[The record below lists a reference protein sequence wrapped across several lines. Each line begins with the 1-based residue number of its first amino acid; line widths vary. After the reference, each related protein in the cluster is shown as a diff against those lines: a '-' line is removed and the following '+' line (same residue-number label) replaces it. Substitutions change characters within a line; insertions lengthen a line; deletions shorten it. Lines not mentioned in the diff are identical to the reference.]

1 MITLHFNDTTL
12 DVQESDD
19 SYRYRSIMGDH
30 NLTLKFSLS
39 EYVEIPVGAW
49 CEYMATRYTLAAPAN
64 ITKNGTRDIEYTLIM
79 ESAQYQLNR
88 YKIRNTVDK
97 RLKFSMCATPK
108 EYIQVIVD
116 NLNQRDSGWTVGDC
130 IVSTEKTIA
139 FDHSYVSDALQSV
152 ADTFN
157 TEWEIVGKTIHLK
170 KVEYFKDEPL
180 PLSYGK
186 GNGFVP
192 GVGRTTETGSRPVE
206 KLFVQGG
213 SQNIDRSKYGSAELL
228 LPKSQTLEYEGHTY
242 ISDADGYS
250 IRRQDKEVL
259 YNNEDSLDCSEIY
272 PSRIGKVT
280 KVEVIDEANN
290 FYDIID
296 STIPESLNYND
307 YLIEGENMTII
318 FQSGMLAGDDKA
330 FELKYNHAER
340 RFEIVPQEIDGLTM
354 PGGVY
359 IPHEGDT
366 YAIFGCMLPD
376 AYICDNE
383 TKTGASWDMFREAA
397 RYLYENEETKFTFSG
412 ELQGMWAKRN
422 WQRIFD
428 RLIIG
433 GYVLFS
439 DNQFAPDGVPIR
451 ITGIKNYLTSPYAP
465 TIELSN
471 TISGKSLNSTIND
484 LENDNVIIDGNQKK
498 IIQFTK
504 RRFRDTEETIS
515 MLEAAFKNFTG
526 SIQPVSVQTMQLL
539 IGDESLQF
547 RFVTNKDNPVEDSDF
562 SVLFS
567 KTNNR
572 IEVTK
577 SILQHMTLGIDTLK
591 SNHDIS
597 EYHFWDMESFV
608 SQTLDQNTAYYLYAK
623 VSKHDDSGIFIISEN
638 HIDIN
643 SEDNYYH
650 LLVGIINSEYEGD
663 RSFAPLYGFS
673 EVSPARIT
681 TREIAG
687 PSGYSYINLET
698 GSLVL
703 QTPDKGAALTYIDGV
718 LKIGDYDYLRQAFI
732 NSTTI
737 DGGVIQSTKL
747 SLGYNDGT
755 IFHIMSG
762 TNGQY
767 DNKQLGGGIAA
778 WWGGD
783 MIDRE
788 SYQSESD
795 IPDNAAK
802 AVIRFDGTGYLA
814 NGNIRWDSNGTVYA
828 DPLSFFVGES
838 TVGLLLASFQIIPKD
853 GDKNAPDYI
862 IQHAPFREVQIGDAY
877 LKYDK
882 TNNAVY
888 VEGSDGSSISF
899 YATGS
904 VSSYGVGNPQPGF
917 TGSLVDL
924 VDVAVSGLKAGDI
937 LKYDGTHFV
946 NVPISS
952 IAGASSWE
960 QISGKPDYFP
970 TLWSEIKDA
979 PESLPASD
987 VYPWAKAATKP
998 SYNWDEITDKP
1009 SVFTPDSHTHVWANI
1024 TDRPTKLSQF
1034 QDDVVDGNYFKLS
1047 AVRTTDLNDA
1057 PINSFFVS
1065 SNNPANSPA
1074 SYTTY
1079 AVGLTLALNNDKNFK
1094 QQLIYTADNWYYRSQ
1109 GGGDWYQWHVLWSAA
1124 NFNPSNK
1131 LDKSVW
1137 DEAFEIKTVNGIRVI
1152 SAKLDVLG
1160 QKGISAYAD
1169 SADSGSAGGSLDYEL
1184 LKNALTGTII
1194 PDGYPFSISSK
1205 FLGAIDKSYI
1215 TGKIGDLYADAVH
1228 THKWTDITDRPTS
1241 LPANG
1246 GNADSAIKL
1255 NNSQEFDFSTSALS
1269 YLNLYGPAG
1278 SGVLVNDCPTND
1290 WWHILRCLRADV
1302 NGYYTDIAV
1311 PMNGNALYWKRVWN
1325 GTLQNNGWVKIWDS
1339 VNLTKLSQLQDD
1351 VVAGKYLPLAGGTM
1365 KGILICSDDSAYIA
1379 HSNEPGAALIQFA
1392 AGKTVIGSID
1402 SQTYAST
1409 HIRSISGHATVGKDT
1424 NGESYTIWD
1433 SGNFLPNYKFDNFG
1447 VTLDSKNEVGNGYTL
1462 IEAGA
1467 TFSGPFLKWGRPDWM
1482 FEFYSPNDI
1491 NNVYLRNMFD
1501 GAWQNPVKLWHSA
1514 NLNPVTTDTD
1524 QIITGWK
1531 RFNPSARNGVFNT
1544 TGIIDNKDTYATPL
1558 SWTAKADGSIWN
1570 IQQESDSITLIGI
1583 QGGKAIKLL
1592 SNPSQSQVIADF
1604 FVGTATKARQDES
1617 GNSIADSYLR
1627 LTGGTL
1633 TGSLTT
1639 QNITANGTVTAN
1651 KFSGPLSAG
1660 YTGNGGQQGPGYVG
1674 MYNFICLM
1682 MNTSV
1687 NGDYSFKNWL
1697 LCDAYAGSDVGGAT
1711 AIGVSRQNMKVF
1723 AMSSN
1728 ADRTA
1733 WNRTCEIYTT
1743 ENANRNSVDWTAR
1756 NITAAGTVTAPTF
1769 VGKLSGA
1776 SSLLNI
1782 NNDAGQ
1788 SSVLQFMQMTTQ
1800 NEANDLPSNTWHHVL
1815 KMNHGNGDT
1824 YFSRSLAFSFF
1835 DNGIYTRYRSNG
1847 TAHEWVALYGG
1858 HNANRSDVD
1867 WTARNINASETGTFK
1882 RLVINGIVIEV
1893 VNGNLRINGNLV
1905 ATGGVTSQATA

>member
-228 LPKSQTLEYEGHTY
+228 LPKSQTLEYEGRTY

-272 PSRIGKVT
+272 PSRVGKVT

-451 ITGIKNYLTSPYAP
+451 ITGIKNYLTSPYTP

-484 LENDNVIIDGNQKK
+484 LENDNVIINGNQKK

-718 LKIGDYDYLRQAFI
+718 LTIGDYDYLRQAFI

-747 SLGYNDGT
+747 SLGYNDGA

-937 LKYDGTHFV
+937 LKYNGTHFV

-960 QISGKPDYFP
+960 QISGKPEYFP
-970 TLWSEIKDA
+970 TRWSEIKDA

-987 VYPWAKAATKP
+987 VYPWAKASTKP
-998 SYNWDEITDKP
+998 SYTWDEIAGKP
-1009 SVFTPDSHTHVWANI
+1009 SVFTPASHTHLWANI

-1079 AVGLTLALNNDKNFK
+1079 AVGLTLALNNDKRFK

-1109 GGGDWYQWHVLWSAA
+1109 GGENWYQWHVLWSAA

-1137 DEAFEIKTVNGIRVI
+1137 DEAFEIKTVNGVRVI

-1169 SADSGSAGGSLDYEL
+1169 SADSGSAGGGLDYEL
-1184 LKNALTGTII
+1184 LKNALIGTIT
-1194 PDGYPFSISSK
+1194 PDGYPFTISSK
-1205 FLGAIDKSYI
+1205 FLGAIDQSYI
-1215 TGKIGDLYADAVH
+1215 TGQIGDLYADAVH
-1228 THKWTDITDRPTS
+1228 THKWSDITDHPTSLPASDVYPWAKAATKPSYNWDEITDKPSSFTPASHTHVWANITDRPTS

-1246 GNADSAIKL
+1246 GNADTVDNLHASDLVAI
-1255 NNSQEFDFSTSALS
+1255 
-1269 YLNLYGPAG
+1269 AG
-1278 SGVLVNDCPTND
+1278 EQTITG
-1290 WWHILRCLRADV
+1290 H
-1302 NGYYTDIAV
+1302 
-1311 PMNGNALYWKRVWN
+1311 
-1325 GTLQNNGWVKIWDS
+1325 KIFKEP
-1339 VNLTKLSQLQDD
+1339 LT
-1351 VVAGKYLPLAGGTM
+1351 Y
-1365 KGILICSDDSAYIA
+1365 
-1379 HSNEPGAALIQFA
+1379 
-1392 AGKTVIGSID
+1392 
-1402 SQTYAST
+1402 
-1409 HIRSISGHATVGKDT
+1409 
-1424 NGESYTIWD
+1424 SYTHNDDKSITNLSVYTGGYKGNIFISSANTT
-1433 SGNFLPNYKFDNFG
+1433 SGNVLIRVAPNGSFIYK
-1447 VTLDSKNEVGNGYTL
+1447 Y
-1462 IEAGA
+1462 
-1467 TFSGPFLKWGRPDWM
+1467 
-1482 FEFYSPNDI
+1482 
-1491 NNVYLRNMFD
+1491 NNVEHQVF
-1501 GAWQNPVKLWHSA
+1501 HSG
-1514 NLNPVTTDTD
+1514 NLNPVTIDSD

-1531 RFNPSARNGVFNT
+1531 RFNPSTKNGVFNT
-1544 TGIIDNKDTYATPL
+1544 TGIIGNKDTYGTPF
-1558 SWTAKADGSIWN
+1558 SWNVKSSGSFWN
-1570 IQQESDSITLIGI
+1570 VQQESDSITLIGI

-1604 FVGTATKARQDES
+1604 FIGTATRARQDES

-1633 TGSLTT
+1633 TGNL
-1639 QNITANGTVTAN
+1639 
-1651 KFSGPLSAG
+1651 
-1660 YTGNGGQQGPGYVG
+1660 
-1674 MYNFICLM
+1674 
-1682 MNTSV
+1682 
-1687 NGDYSFKNWL
+1687 
-1697 LCDAYAGSDVGGAT
+1697 
-1711 AIGVSRQNMKVF
+1711 
-1723 AMSSN
+1723 
-1728 ADRTA
+1728 
-1733 WNRTCEIYTT
+1733 
-1743 ENANRNSVDWTAR
+1743 
-1756 NITAAGTVTAPTF
+1756 TAPTF
-1769 VGKLSGA
+1769 IGKLSGA
-1776 SSLLNI
+1776 STLLAI

-1788 SSVLQFMQMTTQ
+1788 SSVLQFMQMSTQ

-1905 ATGGVTSQATA
+1905 ATGGVTSQTTA

>member
-206 KLFVQGG
+206 ILFVQGG

-228 LPKSQTLEYEGHTY
+228 LPKSQTLEYEGRTY

-250 IRRQDKEVL
+250 IRRQDKAVL

-272 PSRIGKVT
+272 PSRVGKVT

-296 STIPESLNYND
+296 NTIPENLNYND

-340 RFEIVPQEIDGLTM
+340 RFEIVPQEIDGLAM

-451 ITGIKNYLTSPYAP
+451 ITGIKNYLTSPYTP

-484 LENDNVIIDGNQKK
+484 LENDNVIINGNQKK

-747 SLGYNDGT
+747 SLGYNDGA

-960 QISGKPDYFP
+960 QISGKPEYFP
-970 TLWSEIKDA
+970 TRWSEIKDA

-1109 GGGDWYQWHVLWSAA
+1109 GGGDWDQWHVLWSAA

-1137 DEAFEIKTVNGIRVI
+1137 DEAFEIKTVNGVRVI

-1184 LKNALTGTII
+1184 LKNALTGII
-1194 PDGYPFSISSK
+1194 TPDGYPFTISSK

-1215 TGKIGDLYADAVH
+1215 TGQIGDLYADSVH
-1228 THKWTDITDRPTS
+1228 THKWSDITDHPTS
-1241 LPANG
+1241 LPASDVYSW
-1246 GNADSAIKL
+1246 AKAATKP
-1255 NNSQEFDFSTSALS
+1255 S
-1269 YLNLYGPAG
+1269 YTWNEIAGKPSSFTPA
-1278 SGVLVNDCPTND
+1278 SHTHLWAN
-1290 WWHILRCLRADV
+1290 I
-1302 NGYYTDIAV
+1302 TDR
-1311 PMNGNALYWKRVWN
+1311 P
-1325 GTLQNNGWVKIWDS
+1325 
-1339 VNLTKLSQLQDD
+1339 TKLSQLQDD
-1351 VVAGKYLPLAGGTM
+1351 VVSGNYFKL
-1365 KGILICSDDSAYIA
+1365 SANRITNLNDTPIN
-1379 HSNEPGAALIQFA
+1379 SFFVSALGPSYSPVSYASFVNGFCFA
-1392 AGKTVIGSID
+1392 ADNNSSYKRQLV
-1402 SQTYAST
+1402 YADDWYG
-1409 HIRSISGHATVGKDT
+1409 RAQNVGT
-1424 NGESYTIWD
+1424 WGGW
-1433 SGNFLPNYKFDNFG
+1433 YKF
-1447 VTLDSKNEVGNGYTL
+1447 
-1462 IEAGA
+1462 
-1467 TFSGPFLKWGRPDWM
+1467 
-1482 FEFYSPNDI
+1482 
-1491 NNVYLRNMFD
+1491 
-1501 GAWQNPVKLWHSA
+1501 WHSG
-1514 NLNPVTTDTD
+1514 NLNPVTIDSD

-1531 RFNPSARNGVFNT
+1531 RFNPSTKNGVFNT

-1558 SWTAKADGSIWN
+1558 SWTASTYGSIWN

-1639 QNITANGTVTAN
+1639 QNITANGTVTADR
-1651 KFSGPLSAG
+1651 FSGPLNAK
-1660 YTGNGGQQGPGYVG
+1660 YTGNGGQQGPGYIG
-1674 MYNFICLM
+1674 TNSFGCLM
-1682 MNTSV
+1682 MNTTI
-1687 NGDYSFKNWL
+1687 NGDSSYKDWL
-1697 LCDAYAGSDVGGAT
+1697 ICDAYDWTDAGGAI
-1711 AIGVSRQNMKVF
+1711 AIGVSRQNMNVF
-1723 AMSSN
+1723 AMSSD
-1728 ADRTA
+1728 ADRKT
-1733 WNRTCEIYTT
+1733 WTRKCQLYTT

-1756 NITAAGTVTAPTF
+1756 NITAAGSVTAPTF

-1788 SSVLQFMQMTTQ
+1788 SSVLQFMQMSTQ

-1882 RLVINGIVIEV
+1882 KLVINGIVIEV

>member
-1 MITLHFNDTTL
+1 MITIHFNDTTL

-19 SYRYRSIMGDH
+19 SYRYRSLMGDH
-30 NLTLKFSLS
+30 NLTLKFSLP

-206 KLFVQGG
+206 ILFVQGG

-228 LPKSQTLEYEGHTY
+228 LPKSQTLEYEGRTY

-250 IRRQDKEVL
+250 IRRQDKAVL

-272 PSRIGKVT
+272 PSRVGNVT

-296 STIPESLNYND
+296 NTIPENLNYND

-340 RFEIVPQEIDGLTM
+340 RFEIVPQEIDGLAM

-451 ITGIKNYLTSPYAP
+451 ITGIKNYLTSPYTP

-484 LENDNVIIDGNQKK
+484 LENDNVIINGNQKK

-747 SLGYNDGT
+747 SLGYNDGA

-917 TGSLVDL
+917 TGSIVDL

-937 LKYDGTHFV
+937 LKYNGTHFV

-960 QISGKPDYFP
+960 QISGKPEYFP
-970 TLWSEIKDA
+970 TRWSDIQNA

-998 SYNWDEITDKP
+998 SYTWNEIAGKP
-1009 SVFTPDSHTHVWANI
+1009 SSFTPASHTHVWANI

-1137 DEAFEIKTVNGIRVI
+1137 DEAFEIKTVNGVRVI

-1169 SADSGSAGGSLDYEL
+1169 SADSGSAGGGLDYEL
-1184 LKNALTGTII
+1184 LKNALTGTIT

-1215 TGKIGDLYADAVH
+1215 TGQIGDMYADSVH
-1228 THKWTDITDRPTS
+1228 THQWTDITDRPTS

-1311 PMNGNALYWKRVWN
+1311 PMGGNALYWKRVWN

-1351 VVAGKYLPLAGGTM
+1351 VVSGNYFKL
-1365 KGILICSDDSAYIA
+1365 SANRV
-1379 HSNEPGAALIQFA
+1379 SNLNDTPINSFFVSSLGPANSPVSYASFVNGFCFA
-1392 AGKTVIGSID
+1392 ADNNSSYKRQLV
-1402 SQTYAST
+1402 YADDWYGRT
-1409 HIRSISGHATVGKDT
+1409 QNVGT
-1424 NGESYTIWD
+1424 WGGW
-1433 SGNFLPNYKFDNFG
+1433 YKF
-1447 VTLDSKNEVGNGYTL
+1447 
-1462 IEAGA
+1462 
-1467 TFSGPFLKWGRPDWM
+1467 
-1482 FEFYSPNDI
+1482 
-1491 NNVYLRNMFD
+1491 
-1501 GAWQNPVKLWHSA
+1501 WHSG
-1514 NLNPVTTDTD
+1514 NLNPVTIDSD

-1531 RFNPSARNGVFNT
+1531 RFNPSTKNGVFNT
-1544 TGIIDNKDTYATPL
+1544 TGIIDNKDTCATPL
-1558 SWTAKADGSIWN
+1558 SWTAKTDGSIWN

-1617 GNSIADSYLR
+1617 GNSIASSYLR

-1639 QNITANGTVTAN
+1639 KNITANGTVTAN
-1651 KFSGPLSAG
+1651 RFTGPLNAA

-1674 MYNFICLM
+1674 MCNFICLM
-1682 MNTSV
+1682 MNTPV
-1687 NGDYSFKNWL
+1687 NGDYSYKNWL

-1756 NITAAGTVTAPTF
+1756 NITAVGSVTAPTF

-1788 SSVLQFMQMTTQ
+1788 SSVLQFMQMSTQ

-1847 TAHEWVALYGG
+1847 TAYEWVALYGG

>member
-152 ADTFN
+152 ANTFN

-206 KLFVQGG
+206 ILFVQGG

-228 LPKSQTLEYEGHTY
+228 LPKSQTLEYEGRTY

-250 IRRQDKEVL
+250 IRRQDKAVL

-272 PSRIGKVT
+272 PSRVGKVT

-296 STIPESLNYND
+296 NTIPENLNYND

-340 RFEIVPQEIDGLTM
+340 RFEIVPQEIDGLAM

-451 ITGIKNYLTSPYAP
+451 ITGIKNYLTSPYTP

-484 LENDNVIIDGNQKK
+484 LENDNVIINGNQKK

-747 SLGYNDGT
+747 SLGYNDGA

-937 LKYDGTHFV
+937 LKYNGTHFV
-946 NVPISS
+946 NVPIAS

-960 QISGKPDYFP
+960 QISGKPEYFP
-970 TLWSEIKDA
+970 TRWSEIKDA

-1009 SVFTPDSHTHVWANI
+1009 SVFTPASHNHLWANI

-1079 AVGLTLALNNDKNFK
+1079 AVGLTLALNNDKKFK
-1094 QQLIYTADNWYYRSQ
+1094 QQLIYTADNWHVRSQ
-1109 GGGDWYQWHVLWSAA
+1109 GNGTWGEWSKLWHTG
-1124 NFNPSNK
+1124 NFTPSNK

-1169 SADSGSAGGSLDYEL
+1169 SADSGSVGVGLDYEL
-1184 LKNALTGTII
+1184 LKNALTGII
-1194 PDGYPFSISSK
+1194 TPDGYPFTISSK

-1228 THKWTDITDRPTS
+1228 THKWSDITDRPTS

-1311 PMNGNALYWKRVWN
+1311 PMGGNALYWKRVWN

-1351 VVAGKYLPLAGGTM
+1351 VVSGNYFKL
-1365 KGILICSDDSAYIA
+1365 SANRV
-1379 HSNEPGAALIQFA
+1379 SNLNDTPINSFFVSALGPSYSPVSYASFVNGFCFA
-1392 AGKTVIGSID
+1392 ADNNSSYKRQLV
-1402 SQTYAST
+1402 YADDWYGRT
-1409 HIRSISGHATVGKDT
+1409 QNVGT
-1424 NGESYTIWD
+1424 WGGW
-1433 SGNFLPNYKFDNFG
+1433 YKF
-1447 VTLDSKNEVGNGYTL
+1447 
-1462 IEAGA
+1462 
-1467 TFSGPFLKWGRPDWM
+1467 
-1482 FEFYSPNDI
+1482 
-1491 NNVYLRNMFD
+1491 
-1501 GAWQNPVKLWHSA
+1501 WHSG
-1514 NLNPVTTDTD
+1514 NLNPVTIDSD

-1531 RFNPSARNGVFNT
+1531 RFNPSTKNGVFNT

-1558 SWTAKADGSIWN
+1558 SWTAKNDGSIWN

-1651 KFSGPLSAG
+1651 RFSGPLSAG

-1682 MNTSV
+1682 MNTPV
-1687 NGDYSFKNWL
+1687 NGDSSFKNWL
-1697 LCDAYAGSDVGGAT
+1697 LCDAYAGSDAGGAT

-1776 SSLLNI
+1776 STLLNI

-1788 SSVLQFMQMTTQ
+1788 SSVLQFMQMSTQ